1 MPSFTV
7 YKGAADGTP
16 VKSTTSKPDDLVG
29 DQVLLKVLASGV
41 CGTGTFSL
49 SFRGQCSKLHSLTFF
64 VPLDLHYVRFES
76 CRDLI
81 DGDFIF

>member
-16 VKSTTSKPDDLVG
+16 VKSTTSKPDELVS
-29 DQVLLKVLASGV
+29 DQVLLKVHASGV

-49 SFRGQCSKLHSLTFF
+49 FPRGQCSKLQSLTRCTPRSSLRTFST
-64 VPLDLHYVRFES
+64 RFMV
-76 CRDLI
+76 LI